1 MSLNYGSDAETQFGE
16 ILSILSK
23 RGDLIDH
30 VGRGDDANFDRRLL
44 VVTNGFDVTDTVESA
59 VHANI
64 VNRLDDVDLPLLQS
78 NIRSARDSMIF
89 GRTVTNPGLAY
100 LWLKALGLQGKLA
113 PTTGVEYIFDESFT
127 DGTVA
132 ILQRKG
138 IIGEVRNDMEL
149 TVNSQRITA
158 NGVTFGAFTP
168 KQNNVGLL
176 TLTTM
181 TGESH
186 VPSSTFNLICN
197 NNSATRPEFDV
208 SIALSRIQKLW
219 SGEDIF
225 EGRRVLTAEKAWEDG
240 FTGLSLEFT
249 RTGLASPTV
258 IDADA
263 LFSSESVATPHDGDS
278 DIGVFHIRVTRQ
290 SGEPRWLIECFA
302 DSSLTTKTGR
312 VTTNSGSGNI
322 TLVLTCNNGSAL
334 TFDFQRTTAD
344 AAMAAPGNIS
354 TPNSFDIDN
363 PREGD
368 HWTRTVTNDEVGNFA
383 TLMMKLGIRM
393 SLPVTGTNLW
403 LDSLAL
409 PYQIT

>member
-30 VGRGDDANFDRRLL
+30 VGRGDDANHDRRLL
-44 VVTNGFDVTDTVESA
+44 VVTNGLDVTDTVESA
-59 VHANI
+59 IHANI
-64 VNRLDDVDLPLLQS
+64 VNRLDEVDLPLLQS
-78 NIRSARDSMIF
+78 NIRSARDEMIF
-89 GRTVTNPGLAY
+89 GRTVKTPGLAY
-100 LWLKALGLQGKLA
+100 LWLKALGLQGRAA
-113 PTTGVEYIFDESFT
+113 PTVSTEYIYDDLLT

-132 ILQRKG
+132 ILHRRG
-138 IIGEVRNDMEL
+138 IIGVVREDMEL
-149 TVNSQRITA
+149 AANDQRITA
-158 NGVTFGAFTP
+158 NGVTFGSFTP

-181 TGESH
+181 TGESY
-186 VPSSTFNLICN
+186 VPSSTFNLVCA
-197 NNSATRPEFDV
+197 NNSATRPEFNV
-208 SIALSRIQKLW
+208 SIALSRTQKLW
-219 SGEDIF
+219 TGEDVF

-240 FTGLSLEFT
+240 HTGLTLEFT

-263 LFSSESVATPHDGDS
+263 LFSAESVATPHDGDS
-278 DIGVFHIRVTRQ
+278 DLGIFHIKVTRQ
-290 SGEPRWLIECFA
+290 SGEPRWLIECFS
-302 DSSLTTKTGR
+302 DSSETTKTGR
-312 VTTNSGSGNI
+312 VTTASGAGNVA
-322 TLVLTCNNGSAL
+322 LVLTCNNGSAL
-334 TFDFQRTTAD
+334 SFSFQRTTAD
-344 AAMAAPGNIS
+344 TAMASVGNTS

-393 SLPVTGTNLW
+393 SLPITGTNLW

-409 PYQIT
+409 PYTIS